1 MRSALDFARSSSR
14 LIGRGPTKYR
24 RPAVAETG
32 VGSAGSLQR
41 ALLISLDS
49 VIIIAVGVRRSLKQW
64 IGRVLGKSG
73 PPVVA
78 VFLSGDAA
86 LARSMA
92 LRMRELVP
100 DYPHVIIGA
109 GEIDRS
115 HFKYAQDII
124 VVNPHRLLASW
135 LELRRRLG
143 RRWIALA
150 PFLWQS
156 GEQSEADNY
165 RLLRWLPW
173 LLAPRKLLA
182 FNARLERH
190 HVRLRLPIASWRFLR
205 GEPVG
210 DILRPTPLGNLKK
223 LWALAGF
230 PLVTVCWAAVQ
241 MRRRPPAALSGDR
254 PTRPGV
260 TVLVLPEKMD
270 GAVCAELDRSVQR
283 ADTEH
288 ILIIAGGRDL
298 PPATHLRLAAL
309 LERPRTWLAYTG
321 RKISVAG
328 GVPVD
333 APVKTGEDATWA
345 LCSNP
350 AAARFRRDV
359 YLALGGMASLES
371 AYGGAAWLALSLLGW
386 QRGWH
391 TLFAGAAEA
400 PVGRDFAQERLVLG
414 AICNFRT
421 AIPVLWEW
429 SWDWRRWKGALSAL
443 GATSTPPPTFAEAPC
458 PEAKTTGCC
467 RNFWPLLDPRVHVFE
482 GRRPSG
488 RQQVAIVSPYL
499 PFPLSHGGAIRIFNL
514 TRTAGE
520 HADISLFAFAEKETG
535 REVEP
540 LLRSCRRVV
549 LVETPR
555 WEPAGLLRLWPRG
568 VCKFRSRVM
577 RAAIS
582 LLVRDEQIPV
592 VQVEYTQLA
601 HLRSAAAAP
610 ARTVLVEHDVTFDL
624 YRQLRVRA
632 QGWEKVKARL
642 EELRWKRFELGFARG
657 FDRVIVMSQEERARL
672 LRAGLPPER
681 VAVVENGVDLDR
693 FRPLAPEPLAPPE
706 LLFIGSFRHFPNVL
720 GFEFLVRQVWPTLR
734 QTNPELTLT
743 VVAGADHEYYWERHT
758 NTKWRETRGID
769 VLGFVE
775 DVRPLYRRAT
785 VVAIPLLVSAGTNI
799 KVLEALAMGRPVVS
813 TLVGVAGLGL
823 TTGENVLI
831 ADTAREFSEAVSRL
845 LEDGALRAAIARRG
859 REFVEERYG
868 WDALGEKL
876 ARLWD
881 DPHFRASGASAK
893 SSKAYRPARA

>member
-1 MRSALDFARSSSR
+1 MGSS
-14 LIGRGPTKYR
+14 GP
-24 RPAVAETG
+24 
-32 VGSAGSLQR
+32 LQR
-41 ALLISLDS
+41 DSLIPPLDS
-49 VIIIAVGVRRSLKQW
+49 VIIIAVGVRRSLKHW

-86 LARSMA
+86 LSRSMA
-92 LRMRELVP
+92 LRMRELAP

-150 PFLWQS
+150 PFLWQR
-156 GEQSEADNY
+156 GEQSEADSY

-210 DILRPTPLGNLKK
+210 DILRPTPLGHLKK
-223 LWALAGF
+223 LRALAGF
-230 PLVTVCWAAVQ
+230 PLVAACWAAVQ
-241 MRRRPPAALSGDR
+241 MRRRPPAPLPPASQA
-254 PTRPGV
+254 RPGV
-260 TVLVLPEKMD
+260 TALALPEKID
-270 GAVCAELDRSVQR
+270 GAVCAELDRSVCG

-288 ILIIAGGRDL
+288 ILIITGGREL
-298 PPATHLRLAAL
+298 PPATRLRLEAL
-309 LERPRTWLAYTG
+309 LERPHTWLAYTG
-321 RKISVAG
+321 RKISVAA

-333 APVKTGEDATWA
+333 APVKTGEDGTWA
-345 LCSNP
+345 LCSDP
-350 AAARFRRDV
+350 AAALFRRDV
-359 YLALGGMASLES
+359 YLALGGMASLEG

-400 PVGRDFAQERLVLG
+400 PIGRDFAQERLMLG
-414 AICNFRT
+414 AICDFRT
-421 AIPVLWEW
+421 AIRILWEW
-429 SWDWRRWKGALSAL
+429 SGDWRRWKGALSAL
-443 GATSTPPPTFAEAPC
+443 GGIATPAPASAAALD
-458 PEAKTTGCC
+458 PGARVSGSC
-467 RNFWPLLDPRVHVFE
+467 RDFWPLLDPRVHVFQ

-488 RQQVAIVSPYL
+488 RQQVAVVSPYL

-514 TRTAGE
+514 TRTAGG

-535 REVEP
+535 REIEP
-540 LLRSCRRVV
+540 LLHSCTRVV

-555 WEPAGLLRLWPRG
+555 WEPAGLFRLWPRG
-568 VCKFRSRVM
+568 VCKFRSRIM

-582 LLVRDEQIPV
+582 RLVRDEQISV
-592 VQVEYTQLA
+592 VQIEYTQLA

-610 ARTVLVEHDVTFDL
+610 AGTVLVEHDVTFDL
-624 YRQLRVRA
+624 YRQLRIRA

-642 EELRWKRFELGFARG
+642 EELRWKRFELGFARA
-657 FDRVIVMSQEERARL
+657 FDRVIAMSQEERARL
-672 LRAGLPPER
+672 LRGGLPPER
-681 VAVVENGVDLDR
+681 VAVVENGVDLER
-693 FRPLAPEPLAPPE
+693 FRPLAPEPAALPE

-720 GFEFLVRQVWPTLR
+720 GFEFLVRQVWPVLR

-758 NTKWRETRGID
+758 NTKWRETAGID

-823 TTGENVLI
+823 VTGENVLI
-831 ADTAREFSEAVSRL
+831 ADTAQEFAEAVSRL
-845 LEDGALRAAIARRG
+845 LGDALLRAAIARRG

-876 ARLWD
+876 AGLWA
-881 DPHFRASGASAK
+881 DPNLKAPEASAM